1 MGRVK
6 RIEMLPLSI
15 FRRQHFYSCDS
26 QSEAMEEDMTREVII
41 KSNRYGI
48 NLILDA
54 QVPFQELLAM
64 IGEKFRETG
73 NFFKDAR
80 MAVSFEGRELTTE
93 EELKIA
99 DVIMENCS
107 IQIVSIIDNNKETE
121 ELMRQRVEA
130 AAGAGHQE
138 RPPYQAASVQP
149 QVYSGMDMAGMDMAP
164 TADFFKGNLRSG
176 QTLECASSVTLIGDV
191 NPGAKI
197 ISNGNIVVLG
207 SMKGN
212 AHAGA
217 AGDSSCF
224 IFALDM
230 RPIQLQIGEMIAKSP
245 DKEKEGWR
253 GRKKAKAEGAQYT
266 SRIAVIRDGYICI
279 EPLTKESRDQL

>member
-1 MGRVK
+1 
-6 RIEMLPLSI
+6 
-15 FRRQHFYSCDS
+15 
-26 QSEAMEEDMTREVII
+26 MTREVII
-41 KSNRYGI
+41 KSNKYGI
-48 NLILDA
+48 NLILDDKL
-54 QVPFQELLAM
+54 PFPELLAM
-64 IGEKFRETG
+64 IADKFKETG

-80 MAVSFEGRELTTE
+80 MAVSFEGRKLTTQE
-93 EELKIA
+93 ALEIV
-99 DVIMENCS
+99 DVITENCS
-107 IQIVSIIDNNKETE
+107 IQIISIIDDNKELE

-130 AAGAGHQE
+130 AAQLQ
-138 RPPYQAASVQP
+138 YSQAAASDAVSYRPETIQ
-149 QVYSGMDMAGMDMAP
+149 GMDMTEMDIPQP
-164 TADFFKGNLRSG
+164 TADFYKGNLRSG

-197 ISNGNIVVLG
+197 ISDGNIVVLG

-230 RPIQLQIGEMIAKSP
+230 RPIQLQIGDLIAKSP

-253 GRKKAKAEGAQYT
+253 GRKKSKAESMQY
-266 SRIAVIRDGYICI
+266 SSQIAVIRDGYICI
-279 EPLTKESRDQL
+279 EPLTKESRDRL